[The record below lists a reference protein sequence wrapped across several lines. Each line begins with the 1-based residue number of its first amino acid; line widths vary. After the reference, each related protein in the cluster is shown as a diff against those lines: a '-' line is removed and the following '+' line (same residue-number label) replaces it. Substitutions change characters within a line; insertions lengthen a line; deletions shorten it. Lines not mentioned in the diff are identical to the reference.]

1 MTSQKIAAIDK
12 PELSSLSSAE
22 LLQRVI
28 DTSQEC
34 VVVVGTDTRISTCN
48 NAAIE
53 AFGRDRFEL
62 KGRRLSE
69 VIRDLGLHQAFKKA
83 VEESQ
88 PSDLKLELIG
98 SERRKFEV
106 HVSPITLDRQHAA
119 IGFFHDTTQIDRLEH
134 TRQEFLSNI
143 SHELRTPLTS
153 IMAFVETLEDGAIND
168 EENNRRFLDII
179 RRNAERMH
187 NLIDDILELSLIESG
202 SVSVQFREV
211 KLAPLVDEV
220 FASLSSQAAEREV
233 KTINEVSADAVIR
246 ADSVR
251 LEQMITNLVDN
262 AIKFNRRGGTVAVA
276 CERRDSAELITV
288 TDTGEG
294 LTNEQMGRIF
304 ERFYRA
310 DRARSQEIRGTGL
323 GLAIV
328 KHLAKLHGGEVTVT
342 SELTRGT
349 RFQIELPAFNF
360 SLP

>member
-1 MTSQKIAAIDK
+1 MTSSNIAAIET
-12 PELSSLSSAE
+12 PGFAPSVSE

-28 DTSQEC
+28 ETTREC
-34 VVVVGTDTRISTCN
+34 VIVVGPDTRISTSN
-48 NAAIE
+48 FAAKGT
-53 AFGRDRFEL
+53 FGRHQL
-62 KGRRLSE
+62 SINGRRLSE
-69 VIRDLGLHQAFKKA
+69 IIRDLGLHQAFKKA
-83 VEESQ
+83 LETGQ
-88 PSDLKLELIG
+88 PSDLRLELVSG
-98 SERRKFEV
+98 ESRKFDV
-106 HVSPITLDRQHAA
+106 HVSPIELDGLNSA
-119 IGFFHDTTQIDRLEH
+119 IGFFHDTTQIERLEH

-168 EENNRRFLDII
+168 EENNRRFLGVI

-211 KLAPLVDEV
+211 RVSPIVDEV
-220 FASLSSQAAEREV
+220 FASLSSKSSEREI
-233 KTINEVSADAVIR
+233 TMFNEVPPDALVR

-262 AIKFNRRGGTVAVA
+262 AIKFNRRGGSVNVLF
-276 CERRDSAELITV
+276 EHRDSVDTISVL
-288 TDTGEG
+288 DTGEG
-294 LTNEQMGRIF
+294 MTSEQMGRIF

-310 DRARSQEIRGTGL
+310 DRARSREIGGTGL

-342 SELTRGT
+342 SELTQGT
-349 RFQIELPAFNF
+349 RFQVELP
-360 SLP
+360 SI

>member
-1 MTSQKIAAIDK
+1 MISLDSAAIER
-12 PELSSLSSAE
+12 PEFAALFAAE

-28 DTSQEC
+28 DTSREC
-34 VVVVGTDTRISTCN
+34 VLVVGPDTRISTFN
-48 NAAIE
+48 SAAKE
-53 AFGRDRFEL
+53 SFGRHHLTLDA
-62 KGRRLSE
+62 RRLSE
-69 VIRDLGLHQAFKKA
+69 VIRDLGLHQAFRKA
-83 VEESQ
+83 LEEGES
-88 PSDLKLELIG
+88 SDLRLELVSG
-98 SERRKFEV
+98 ERRKFDV
-106 HVSPITLDRQHAA
+106 HVSPIELDGRYSA
-119 IGFFHDTTQIDRLEH
+119 IGFFHDTTQIERLEH

-168 EENNRRFLDII
+168 EENNRRFLGVI

-211 KLAPLVDEV
+211 KVSPLVEEV
-220 FASLSSQAAEREV
+220 FTSLSSKASEREI
-233 KTINEVSADAVIR
+233 TLINEIPGDTIVR

-262 AIKFNRRGGTVAVA
+262 AIKFNRRGGSVTIGF
-276 CERRDSAELITV
+276 ERREAFDTISV
-288 TDTGEG
+288 SDTGEG
-294 LTNEQMGRIF
+294 ITSDQLGRIF

-310 DRARSQEIRGTGL
+310 DRARSREIGGTGL

-342 SELTRGT
+342 SELTQGT
-349 RFQIELPAFNF
+349 KFQIELPTV
-360 SLP
+360 

>member
-1 MTSQKIAAIDK
+1 MTSQRIAPIDK
-12 PELSSLSSAE
+12 PKISSLSSAE

-28 DTSQEC
+28 DTSREC
-34 VVVVGTDTRISTCN
+34 VIVVGTDTRISTSN
-48 NAAIE
+48 EAAKS
-53 AFGRDRFEL
+53 AFGRGFALD
-62 KGRRLSE
+62 GRRLSE

-83 VEESQ
+83 LEERE
-88 PSDLKLELIG
+88 PSDLKLELI
-98 SERRKFEV
+98 SNERRKFDV
-106 HVSPITLDRQHAA
+106 HVSPINLDERHAV
-119 IGFFHDTTQIDRLEH
+119 IGFFHDTTQIERLEH

-202 SVSVQFREV
+202 NVSVQFREV
-211 KLAPLVDEV
+211 KLSPLVDEV
-220 FASLSSQAAEREV
+220 FASLSSKAAAREI
-233 KTINEVSADAVIR
+233 TTTNEVPADTIVR
-246 ADSVR
+246 ADSIR

-262 AIKFNRRGGTVAVA
+262 AIKFNRRGGTVTVSFG
-276 CERRDSAELITV
+276 RRDSLDTV
-288 TDTGEG
+288 AVVDTGEG
-294 LTNEQMGRIF
+294 LTTEQMGRIF

-310 DRARSQEIRGTGL
+310 DRARSQEIPGTGL

-328 KHLAKLHGGEVTVT
+328 KHLAKLHGGEVTVS

-349 RFQIELPAFNF
+349 TFQIELPTV
-360 SLP
+360 